1 VTSPFATIG
10 QRLIDLGYSAIPIV
24 PGEKRPGAFMR
35 GEWRGMKEW
44 ERYCDRLPTTFE
56 INNWEK
62 WPDAGVCVALG
73 RASNLVAIDFD
84 YGPDKLRAE
93 LEALLPPS
101 PVKKKGA
108 KGYTAFYRGSDIA
121 ARKWRVG
128 GQSVM
133 EILGHGRQTVLPPTI
148 HPDGMPYAW
157 LTEDT
162 LENTSARELPE
173 LPEDLIERVERVI
186 APWQT
191 DEDKAPLVK
200 RSVVIGE
207 NDSYWREINDR
218 AMADFGAWVP
228 ELFPMARARPD
239 GSYRVIAHWR
249 NCERPNVAIH
259 PDGITD
265 WGEGRS
271 FTPLDL
277 VMAAA
282 SSDLETATNWLKERV
297 GMPNVEPMLLQQMKA
312 TSQAKP
318 QEEPEIVAVPAP
330 RVDPVAPGFF
340 ELGGVMQTLFDHIIA
355 SARRPQPILAVGACI
370 AAIGVLGG
378 RKYKTT
384 TGLRSNVYVVGIADS
399 GSGKNIAREIIN
411 RAFFDAG
418 LSEYLGGHKIAS
430 GAGLLSAVARHPAI
444 LFQQDEFG
452 QFMSA
457 IADRKRSPRHLT
469 EIIDHL
475 TDLYTA
481 ANGVFLGTEYGNQKE
496 NPRKEIIQPHVCLHG
511 TTTPGQFWSA
521 LQSGNTLDGSLARY
535 LIFQTEES
543 YPDPQKINGEI
554 VLSEELL
561 DGLRAVAWPPGAN
574 GNLTQFMATGD
585 VPPQQLVTVPMDADA
600 EARLDELSETIN
612 ERQRLLAG
620 TQYTAILARQWEY
633 TSRVAMI
640 RAISR
645 SPGDPVITLADVK
658 WSELVVQR
666 SVELLCDGIERHV
679 ADNAAEGQV
688 KRTLEII
695 RAAGREGITRSAL
708 IRATHFLG
716 RDRDAVIKSLIEAES
731 VFSEIRPTSTKPT
744 TIYRAK

>member
-1 VTSPFATIG
+1 MTSPYNRVAP
-10 QRLIDLGYSAIPIV
+10 RLIDLGYSAIPIV

-56 INNWEK
+56 VNNWEK

-73 RASNLVAIDFD
+73 RASNLIAIDFD
-84 YGPDKLRAE
+84 YGPDDLRRQ

-108 KGYTAFYRGSDIA
+108 KGYTAFYRGSDIT

-157 LTEDT
+157 LTPDT

-173 LPEDLIERVERVI
+173 LPDDLIERVERVI
-186 APWQT
+186 APWQS
-191 DEDKAPLVK
+191 DDDKAPTVK
-200 RSVVIGE
+200 RSVVLGE

-218 AMADFGAWVP
+218 AMADFSTWVP
-228 ELFPMARARPD
+228 ELFPMAKARGD
-239 GSYRVIAHWR
+239 GSYRVTAHWR
-249 NCERPNVAIH
+249 NCENPNVSIH

-282 SSDLETATNWLKERV
+282 GGDFDAATNWLKERV
-297 GMPNVEPMLLQQMKA
+297 GMPNITPIVLQMKPK
-312 TSQAKP
+312 SQT
-318 QEEPEIVAVPAP
+318 QEEPEPETAP
-330 RVDPVAPGFF
+330 RAEPVAPGFF
-340 ELGGVMQTLFDHIIA
+340 DVGGIMQHLFDAIIA

-370 AAIGVLGG
+370 AAMGVLMG
-378 RKYKTT
+378 RKYRTT
-384 TGLRSNVYVVGIADS
+384 SNLRSNVYVVSIADS
-399 GSGKNIAREIIN
+399 GAGKNVAREVIN
-411 RAFFDAG
+411 RAFLDAG
-418 LSEYLGGHKIAS
+418 LEEYLGGHKIAS
-430 GAGLLSAVARHPAI
+430 GAGLISAVARHPAI

-469 EIIDHL
+469 EVIDNL
-475 TDLYTA
+475 TDFYTA
-481 ANGVFLGTEYGNQKE
+481 ANGVWLGTEYGDQKE
-496 NPRKEIIQPHVCLHG
+496 RPRKSIIQPHACIHG

-521 LQSGNTLDGSLARY
+521 LQSGNAHDGSIARF

-543 YPDPQKINGEI
+543 YPDPKKIDGEI
-554 VLSEELL
+554 DLSDDLI
-561 DGLRAVAWPPGAN
+561 DGLRAVAWPLGST
-574 GNLTQFMATGD
+574 GNLSQFMAGGD
-585 VPPQQLVTVPMDADA
+585 VAPKELMTVPLEPDA
-600 EARLDELSETIN
+600 EARLDAISNEIN
-612 ERQRLLAG
+612 SQQRQLAG
-620 TQYTAILARQWEY
+620 TAYTAILARQWEY
-633 TSRVAMI
+633 TSRLAMI
-640 RAISR
+640 RAVSR
-645 SPGDPVITLADVK
+645 DPQKPVITLADVR
-658 WSELVVQR
+658 WAEIVVQR
-666 SVELLCDGIERHV
+666 SVNLLIDGIDKHV
-679 ADNAAEGQV
+679 ADNAAESQV
-688 KRTLEII
+688 KRTLQVI
-695 RAAGREGITRSAL
+695 RAAGAGGITRSAL

-716 RDRDAVIKSLIEAES
+716 RDRDQVLKSLVEAES
-731 VFSEIRPTSTKPT
+731 ITSEIRPTSTKPT
-744 TIYRAK
+744 TVYKAK